1 MKGVCVEKYIITDVS
16 LISRKGKGG
25 KNVFVVGEL
34 INSSRKVI
42 SQAIEQKDKVYLQ
55 DLARR
60 QADAGAHY
68 IDVNAAQGGNEIED
82 MMWLVDLIQDVVDIP
97 LCIDSPSAAALEV
110 GLSLCRQKAMI
121 NSISGETERW
131 AEVLPIIQRYHPKVV
146 ALCMDESGMPETAE
160 DRLIVADKLVTGLI
174 AAGVPE
180 DDIFLDPL
188 IKPLG
193 VNHLYGQ
200 EVFYSTQAIRNKYP
214 QVHLISG
221 LSNVSF
227 GMPERRL
234 LNRAFMVMSVA
245 LGMDAFILDPL
256 DQTLMSLLTASKALA
271 GQDEYCM
278 DYIAGVR
285 SGKVKA

>member
-1 MKGVCVEKYIITDVS
+1 M
-16 LISRKGKGG
+16 
-25 KNVFVVGEL
+25 FVVGEL
-34 INSSRKVI
+34 INSTRKVI
-42 SQAIEQKDKVYLQ
+42 YQAIEQKDKVYLQ
-55 DLARR
+55 DLARK
-60 QADAGAHY
+60 QAVAGAHY

-82 MMWLVDLIQDVVDIP
+82 MMWLVELIQDVVDIP
-97 LCIDSPSAAALEV
+97 LCIDSPSAVALEA
-110 GLSLCRQKAMI
+110 GLSRCRQKAMI
-121 NSISGETERW
+121 NSISGETQRW
-131 AEVLPIIQRYHPKVV
+131 EEILPIIKRYQPKVV
-146 ALCMDESGMPETAE
+146 ALCMDDSGMPETAE
-160 DRLIVADKLVTGLI
+160 DRLKVADKLVTGLVDG
-174 AAGVPE
+174 GVPE
-180 DDIFLDPL
+180 ADIFLDPL

-200 EVFYSTQAIRNKYP
+200 EIFKSTQAMRNKYP

-227 GMPERRL
+227 GLPERRL

-256 DQTLMSLLTASKALA
+256 DQTLMSLLTAARTLA

-285 SGKVKA
+285 SGRVKA

>member
-1 MKGVCVEKYIITDVS
+1 M
-16 LISRKGKGG
+16 
-25 KNVFVVGEL
+25 FVVGEL
-34 INSSRKVI
+34 INSTRKVI

-60 QADAGAHY
+60 QAEAGAHY
-68 IDVNAAQGGNEIED
+68 IDINAAQGGNEIED
-82 MMWLVDLIQDVVDIP
+82 MIWLVDLIQDVVDIP
-97 LCIDSPSAAALEV
+97 LCIDSPSAAALEA
-110 GLSLCRQKAMI
+110 GLSRCRQKAMI
-121 NSISGETERW
+121 NSISGETMRW
-131 AEVLPIIQRYHPKVV
+131 EEVLPIIKRYQPKVV
-146 ALCMDESGMPETAE
+146 ALCMDDSGMPETAE
-160 DRLIVADKLVTGLI
+160 DRLIVADKLVAGLVEV
-174 AAGVPE
+174 GVPE

-193 VNHLYGQ
+193 VNHLFGQ
-200 EVFYSTQAIRNKYP
+200 EVFNSTQAMRTKYP

-245 LGMDAFILDPL
+245 LGMDAFILDPM
-256 DQTLMSLLTASKALA
+256 DQTLMSLLTASRALA